1 MRQPH
6 RKQLLA
12 AALLLTHLPVSV
24 LSEEIIEKSIQTEAT
39 KQNEQKTDEEPI
51 LPDFSPE
58 ETGEPAKPPVS
69 QEPNETPESG
79 EQSVRRRGW
88 AVCRDGGQ
96 RGLTLLNLMA
106 FKKKQWQI
114 AKRKSAMKSQAPK
127 IANK

>member
-39 KQNEQKTDEEPI
+39 KQNEQKTDGEPI

-96 RGLTLLNLMA
+96 RGLNDT
-106 FKKKQWQI
+106 QPYSIQ
-114 AKRKSAMKSQAPK
+114 KSNDKSLKGNQP
-127 IANK
+127 